1 MNELKQI
8 IKNGLMF
15 LIRKVLIIII
25 PVIII
30 LALIPGL
37 IYYITV
43 DDGTY
48 KEGNKKSVS
57 YVASK
62 NISSVSIS
70 SSGLSTEKSAEEL
83 WNQMK
88 SDDAPV
94 DQYLDS
100 YEELQKLMNAEIVT
114 QYPKIGS
121 GDLDGK
127 IEFQRIKNDN
137 NTQKMKYIEKEK
149 FEQLKED
156 CEVNGNTDV
165 LNYFTL
171 DDDSNIIVA
180 ALKTVKETINT
191 TDVDINIADYTNSE
205 LNKIDDNT
213 YEKNNYVVE
222 EKKINYK
229 NAVRKYKMSF
239 KYLWSLLVITE
250 DKDFVLGLADLADKT
265 QILIGIYDNDTTTV
279 TKEEYTYTKQKRTDT
294 FVRLNIKDNLGVTG
308 YDTERYWLAED
319 SPNASE
325 NYNSNYKADYEEI
338 TENVTYTKETVGSK
352 ISTNIDK
359 VDSWIVKSECTNQQS
374 EETQNNQSNNVVEL
388 DNTEFEEL
396 SNSPETS
403 EENSSLFSNKNAEE
417 FKTEINN
424 YIVNNANTEENENSE
439 NNENLVDIDKVEC
452 RYFINLINRKK
463 NSETVSKTIKN
474 VQTITSKEMKD
485 DPDSKEEN
493 FVTLLNKNGKAKD
506 SVNEIS
512 GWLYELL
519 ETNELND
526 STLNMVDLTK
536 YLIAKSNYEKV
547 SFDFSIFEES
557 TFNGVT
563 TASSGSAKS
572 LLKEYIHSWEGCTEL
587 SSDGTKYKIEDDGAG
602 HPTVGWGID
611 IENSGYK
618 SLFEENNYPTTIG
631 GWVDKDFVD
640 ALEEDEISSK
650 WDAVKSMTSDLNLKD
665 YQINALV
672 SRAYN
677 MGLGGALTTRRG
689 SDGYTFNEA
698 YKAYWNQE
706 NDDKFD
712 AKDENAVDY
721 NNKLYTEYM
730 QEVVTS
736 GGQVLN
742 GLIKRRQSEWK
753 LFQTGYYDRIDK
765 WHSGGNGDIL
775 SIADQV
781 HQEEI
786 DWSYYVNSSDLYWN
800 NIEMSIN
807 NPNKATCCATYVSCV
822 LYRAGLYSESEMN
835 SFNYNECT
843 ALFNFLKNA
852 GWSEISS
859 YDDLEAGDI
868 VFMNYND
875 GGKDYDHVQ
884 IYAGEDTWY
893 NAGDT
898 SAIRR
903 ASPYKQGSWARD
915 NFFVALR
922 LNN

>member
-1 MNELKQI
+1 MNELKKQR
-8 IKNGLMF
+8 IKK
-15 LIRKVLIIII
+15 ILIIII
-25 PVIII
+25 IPI
-30 LALIPGL
+30 LVFLAAS
-37 IYYITV
+37 IYYITL
-43 DDGTY
+43 DDGTH
-48 KEGNKKSVS
+48 KEGDKKSVS

-88 SDDAPV
+88 SDDATV

-250 DKDFVLGLADLADKT
+250 DKDFVLGLADLANKT

-439 NNENLVDIDKVEC
+439 NNENLVEIDKVEC
-452 RYFINLINRKK
+452 RYFTNLINRKK
-463 NSETVSKTIKN
+463 SSETESKNIKN
-474 VQTITSKEMKD
+474 VQTITSKEIKD

-536 YLIAKSNYEKV
+536 YLIAKSNYEDV
-547 SFDFSIFEES
+547 SFDFSIFDES
-557 TFNGVT
+557 TFNGVST
-563 TASSGSAKS
+563 SSSGSAKS

-587 SSDGTKYKIEDDGAG
+587 SSDGTKYKIEDDGYG

-618 SLFEENNYPTTIG
+618 SLFVENNYPTTIG

-640 ALEEDEISSK
+640 ALEDDEISSNF
-650 WDAVKSMTSDLNLKD
+650 DAVKSMTSDLNLKD

-677 MGLGGALTTRRG
+677 MGLSRAITERRG
-689 SDGYTFNEA
+689 SNGYNFNEA
-698 YKAYWNQE
+698 YRAYWNPE
-706 NDDKFD
+706 SDDKFD
-712 AKDENAVDY
+712 TKDENAVDY

-730 QEVVTS
+730 NEVITS
-736 GGQVLN
+736 SGQVSN
-742 GLIKRRQSEWK
+742 GLINRRKSEWK

-852 GWSEISS
+852 GWNEISS

>member
-180 ALKTVKETINT
+180 AFKTVKETINT

-403 EENSSLFSNKNAEE
+403 EENSS
-417 FKTEINN
+417 
-424 YIVNNANTEENENSE
+424 Y
-439 NNENLVDIDKVEC
+439 LV
-452 RYFINLINRKK
+452 
-463 NSETVSKTIKN
+463 IKM
-474 VQTITSKEMKD
+474 QK
-485 DPDSKEEN
+485 
-493 FVTLLNKNGKAKD
+493 
-506 SVNEIS
+506 
-512 GWLYELL
+512 
-519 ETNELND
+519 
-526 STLNMVDLTK
+526 
-536 YLIAKSNYEKV
+536 
-547 SFDFSIFEES
+547 
-557 TFNGVT
+557 
-563 TASSGSAKS
+563 
-572 LLKEYIHSWEGCTEL
+572 
-587 SSDGTKYKIEDDGAG
+587 
-602 HPTVGWGID
+602 
-611 IENSGYK
+611 
-618 SLFEENNYPTTIG
+618 
-631 GWVDKDFVD
+631 
-640 ALEEDEISSK
+640 
-650 WDAVKSMTSDLNLKD
+650 NLK
-665 YQINALV
+665 L
-672 SRAYN
+672 
-677 MGLGGALTTRRG
+677 
-689 SDGYTFNEA
+689 
-698 YKAYWNQE
+698 
-706 NDDKFD
+706 
-712 AKDENAVDY
+712 
-721 NNKLYTEYM
+721 KLIII
-730 QEVVTS
+730 
-736 GGQVLN
+736 L
-742 GLIKRRQSEWK
+742 LIM
-753 LFQTGYYDRIDK
+753 L
-765 WHSGGNGDIL
+765 IL
-775 SIADQV
+775 KK
-781 HQEEI
+781 
-786 DWSYYVNSSDLYWN
+786 
-800 NIEMSIN
+800 M
-807 NPNKATCCATYVSCV
+807 K
-822 LYRAGLYSESEMN
+822 
-835 SFNYNECT
+835 
-843 ALFNFLKNA
+843 
-852 GWSEISS
+852 
-859 YDDLEAGDI
+859 I
-868 VFMNYND
+868 VKIM
-875 GGKDYDHVQ
+875 K
-884 IYAGEDTWY
+884 I
-893 NAGDT
+893 
-898 SAIRR
+898 
-903 ASPYKQGSWARD
+903 
-915 NFFVALR
+915 
-922 LNN
+922 

>member
-1 MNELKQI
+1 MNELKKQR
-8 IKNGLMF
+8 IKK
-15 LIRKVLIIII
+15 ILIIII
-25 PVIII
+25 IPI
-30 LALIPGL
+30 LVFLAAS
-37 IYYITV
+37 IYYITL
-43 DDGTY
+43 DDGTH
-48 KEGNKKSVS
+48 KERDKKSVS

-439 NNENLVDIDKVEC
+439 NNENLVEIDKVEC
-452 RYFINLINRKK
+452 RYFTNLINRKK
-463 NSETVSKTIKN
+463 SSETESKNIKN
-474 VQTITSKEMKD
+474 VQTITSKEIKD
-485 DPDSKEEN
+485 DPDSEDEN
-493 FVTLLNKNGKAKD
+493 FVTLLNKNKKAKD
-506 SVNEIS
+506 RVNEIS
-512 GWLYELL
+512 SWLYELL

-536 YLIAKSNYEKV
+536 YLIAKSNYEDV
-547 SFDFSIFEES
+547 SFDFSIFDES
-557 TFNGVT
+557 TFNGVST
-563 TASSGSAKS
+563 SSSGSAKS

-587 SSDGTKYKIEDDGAG
+587 SSDGTKYKIEDDGYG

-618 SLFEENNYPTTIG
+618 SLFVENNYPTTIG

-640 ALEEDEISSK
+640 ALEDDEISSNF
-650 WDAVKSMTSDLNLKD
+650 DAVKSMTSDLNLKD

-677 MGLGGALTTRRG
+677 MGLSRAITERRG
-689 SDGYTFNEA
+689 SNGYNFNEA
-698 YKAYWNQE
+698 YRAYWNPE
-706 NDDKFD
+706 SDDKFD
-712 AKDENAVDY
+712 TKDENAVDY

-730 QEVVTS
+730 NEVITS
-736 GGQVLN
+736 SGQVSN
-742 GLIKRRQSEWK
+742 GLINRRKSEWK

-822 LYRAGLYSESEMN
+822 LYRAGFYSESEMN

-852 GWSEISS
+852 GWNEISS

>member
-1 MNELKQI
+1 MNELKKQR
-8 IKNGLMF
+8 IKK
-15 LIRKVLIIII
+15 ILIIII
-25 PVIII
+25 IPI
-30 LALIPGL
+30 LVFLAAS
-37 IYYITV
+37 IYYITL
-43 DDGTY
+43 DDGTH
-48 KEGNKKSVS
+48 KEGDKKSVS

-88 SDDAPV
+88 SDDALV

-374 EETQNNQSNNVVEL
+374 EETQNNQSNNIVEL

-452 RYFINLINRKK
+452 RYFTNLINRKK

-512 GWLYELL
+512 SWLYELL

-536 YLIAKSNYEKV
+536 YLIAKSNYEDV
-547 SFDFSIFEES
+547 SFDFSIFDES
-557 TFNGVT
+557 TFNGVST
-563 TASSGSAKS
+563 SSSGSAKS

-640 ALEEDEISSK
+640 ALEDDEISSNF
-650 WDAVKSMTSDLNLKD
+650 DAVKSMTSDLNLKD

-852 GWSEISS
+852 GWNEISS